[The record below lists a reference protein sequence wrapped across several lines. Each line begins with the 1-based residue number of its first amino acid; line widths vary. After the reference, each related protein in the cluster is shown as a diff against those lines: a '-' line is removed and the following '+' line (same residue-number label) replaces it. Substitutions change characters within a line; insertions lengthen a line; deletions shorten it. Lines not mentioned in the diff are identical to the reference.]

1 MLTAGLCCCLT
12 FCCLFWLLQEGLPF
26 LLPHLT
32 RQVVRLPLEDFER
45 LLVER
50 NLPLQV
56 ATAAADAANGGSAEG
71 GEGGAAKK
79 PRQPR
84 QAYLSTPSVVE
95 QLKSVQGGGAVCVL
109 NEEDAQRLGFATSE
123 TSGALTAN
131 APMAI
136 SIWRTPASVSV
147 LVSKESVE
155 QMLDKIKGAK
165 AKRAAAEAALA
176 GVAKGAAAKQPL
188 QEAAVAAV

>member
-1 MLTAGLCCCLT
+1 
-12 FCCLFWLLQEGLPF
+12 
-26 LLPHLT
+26 
-32 RQVVRLPLEDFER
+32 VVRLPLGDFER

-56 ATAAADAANGGSAEG
+56 NTAAAADAEAANGSTEDAG

-79 PRQPR
+79 QKQPK
-84 QAYLSTPSVVE
+84 QAYLNTPSVVE
-95 QLKSVQGGGAVCVL
+95 QLKAVQGGGAVCVL
-109 NEEDAQRLGFATSE
+109 DEEDAKRLGFATSE
-123 TSGALTAN
+123 TSGALTVN

-147 LVSKESVE
+147 LVSKESLE
-155 QMLDKIKGAK
+155 QMIDKIKAAK
-165 AKRAAAEAALA
+165 AKRAAAEAVLA
-176 GVAKGAAAKQPL
+176 GVAKGAAEKQPQ